1 MQCWEVNN
9 SLDTLW
15 IRTGSRPGD
24 QVSQKSSGLS
34 TDKGLV
40 GSEAESRDNRY
51 VQKRLQGSHVFLDPL
66 ACVGVLTL

>member
-24 QVSQKSSGLS
+24 QVPQQSSGLS

-40 GSEAESRDNRY
+40 GSEAESRDNRH
-51 VQKRLQGSHVFLDPL
+51 VQKRFQGSHVFLDPF
-66 ACVGVLTL
+66 ACVGVLPL